1 MSIRVLWEEDTREMC
16 EKVIRETPVE
26 DEGEKES
33 AQVGEP
39 QTTIQVWFHIERWAQ
54 DENMVKELQIAVQL
68 RRDHGHFCRG
78 RRANTGH

>member
-33 AQVGEP
+33 A
-39 QTTIQVWFHIERWAQ
+39 
-54 DENMVKELQIAVQL
+54 
-68 RRDHGHFCRG
+68 
-78 RRANTGH
+78 